1 MGDQRGRCAE
11 ENEDASNLD
20 RAAKR
25 ALKKRK
31 YKERKKEAKRQA
43 QDGDVPVTKEDK
55 LGLIRQNESNTQ
67 RRADVHTDEKWSLKS
82 CNLK

>member
-1 MGDQRGRCAE
+1 VGDQRGRCAE

-31 YKERKKEAKRQA
+31 YKERKKEAKR
-43 QDGDVPVTKEDK
+43 
-55 LGLIRQNESNTQ
+55 
-67 RRADVHTDEKWSLKS
+67 
-82 CNLK
+82 